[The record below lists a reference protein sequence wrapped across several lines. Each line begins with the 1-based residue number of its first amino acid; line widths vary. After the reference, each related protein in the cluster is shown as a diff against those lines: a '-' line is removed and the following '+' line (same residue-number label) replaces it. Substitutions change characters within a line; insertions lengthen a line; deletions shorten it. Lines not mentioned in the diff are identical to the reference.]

1 MTKSA
6 REPDLFHQ
14 PAVPL
19 PPRDCIHGLLVRT
32 PRPCRRCGAE
42 LAVIGPGKAMHAAA
56 LICAECETHR
66 GWLSHE
72 SHRFIAGIVDQFGR
86 PAEPIILCCARQ
98 PSQEDSP

>member
-1 MTKSA
+1 MTKHA

-14 PAVPL
+14 PVVPL
-19 PPRDCIHGLLVRT
+19 PPRDRTHGLLVRT

-42 LAVIGPGKAMHAAA
+42 IAVIGPGKAMHAAS

-72 SHRFIAGIVDQFGR
+72 SHRFITEIVNESGR
-86 PAEPIILCCARQ
+86 PTEPMIVLGRQ
-98 PSQEDSP
+98 P